1 MRAASG
7 TIRTGGTAS
16 RAGAAEDP
24 GDPEAALPDTPVRRR
39 ANRWKVMFI
48 SLLVIGV
55 FGVAAWVLLGSRL
68 LVVRHVEVV
77 GTHLL
82 PRDRVVGVA
91 RIHLGTP
98 MIRLG
103 AGAVRDRI
111 EGIQEVEAVRVER
124 SWPTTIRIV
133 VTERVPVVV
142 VPRGGRFQQYDRY
155 GVLVVTTPARPPA
168 LPDLVVATPG
178 PADAATWAALTAWR
192 SLPPRLVRRL
202 VAVEAPTTESITFR
216 LSGGRT
222 IVWGAAERAAEK
234 LRLID
239 ALSRTPAG
247 RSARTIDVSSPEV
260 VTTG

>member
-1 MRAASG
+1 MPPADRRHPA
-7 TIRTGGTAS
+7 
-16 RAGAAEDP
+16 
-24 GDPEAALPDTPVRRR
+24 RRR
-39 ANRWKVMFI
+39 ASRWKVMFV

-68 LVVRHVEVV
+68 LVVRHVEVT

-82 PRDRVVGVA
+82 PRDRVAGAA

-98 MIRLG
+98 MIRLDT
-103 AGAVRDRI
+103 GAVRDRI

-124 SWPTTIRIV
+124 RWPATVRIV

-155 GVLVVTTPARPPA
+155 GVLVVTTTARPPS

-178 PADAATWAALTAWR
+178 PADVTTGAALSAWR
-192 SLPPRLVRRL
+192 SLPRRLAGRL

-222 IVWGAAERAAEK
+222 IVWGAAERAPEK

-247 RSARTIDVSSPEV
+247 RAARTIDVSSPEV
-260 VTTG
+260 VTTE

>member
-1 MRAASG
+1 
-7 TIRTGGTAS
+7 
-16 RAGAAEDP
+16 
-24 GDPEAALPDTPVRRR
+24 
-39 ANRWKVMFI
+39 MFI
-48 SLLVIGV
+48 SLLVVGV
-55 FGVAAWVLLGSRL
+55 FGLAAWVLLGSRL

-82 PRDRVVGVA
+82 SRDRVVSVSQI
-91 RIHLGTP
+91 RLGTP

-111 EGIQEVEAVRVER
+111 AGIQEVEEVRVER
-124 SWPTTIRIV
+124 RWPTTVRIV
-133 VTERVPVVV
+133 VTDRVPVVV
-142 VPRGGRFQQYDRY
+142 VPHGGKFEQYDKF
-155 GVLVVTTPARPPA
+155 GVLVLTSPARPRA

-178 PADAATWAALTAWR
+178 PADAVTVAALTAWR

-202 VAVEAPTTESITFR
+202 IAVEAPTVESITFR

-222 IVWGAAERAAEK
+222 IVWGAAERAQEK

-239 ALSRTPAG
+239 ALTRTAAG

-260 VTTG
+260 VTTE